1 TSMIRDGL
9 QIGLALEDQIGINPL
24 KFGLIGSTDT
34 HNSNPGDVEEWD
46 YRGSTTFSG
55 SPAKR
60 RLDGD
65 LTGSRYNNPGG
76 LAAVW
81 APENTREALFDSMKR
96 KEVYA
101 TSGTRI
107 KLRTFA
113 GFDLPTD
120 IAETADIAAGY
131 ANGVPMGGT
140 LLASEKASALSLFVW
155 AVKDPDN
162 APLAKVQ
169 VIKGWLDN
177 GERQE
182 IVYDIACGGS
192 RPDPATGKCSTNGS
206 SVNMSDC
213 SWDSTAGAPELIT
226 LWTDP
231 DYNSD
236 EDAFYYVRAIQNPT
250 CRWSTYDSMRLGR
263 ELPIDVPATVTEMA
277 WSSPI
282 WVKAR

>member
-1 TSMIRDGL
+1 
-9 QIGLALEDQIGINPL
+9 
-24 KFGLIGSTDT
+24 
-34 HNSNPGDVEEWD
+34 
-46 YRGSTTFSG
+46 
-55 SPAKR
+55 
-60 RLDGD
+60 
-65 LTGSRYNNPGG
+65 
-76 LAAVW
+76 
-81 APENTREALFDSMKR
+81 
-96 KEVYA
+96 
-101 TSGTRI
+101 
-107 KLRTFA
+107 
-113 GFDLPTD
+113 
-120 IAETADIAAGY
+120 
-131 ANGVPMGGT
+131 
-140 LLASEKASALSLFVW
+140 VW